1 MARATVT
8 DVKVRFNGNKTN
20 KPNSFCIFFG
30 AKNKN
35 YIPFKLKE
43 SCVGRYYLI
52 ATCDRGLD
60 EKFKT
65 KSMEFDISRITLYGT
80 EDDIHFQVVAVEEA
94 SQSQLTPGP
103 YGKIEDI
110 STYSSYFCVTIGG
123 RKCFLDPCTEI
134 RINGLP
140 LDLETGNTTESA
152 MKKLSK
158 IFNNDVLKEISC
170 IGYTAIPVLN
180 GAAEWIKEIN
190 LNVPENLCIGAFGIF
205 RLCASYPENYYVLK
219 EEPSA
224 RIHLNTGKLYF
235 RNEETMEF
243 TPFGG
248 LVDMTPSGADFD
260 GDTVTRKKLEENTMI
275 HKRKSLGIK
284 NIIFNG
290 PATIIFWDDNTKTI
304 VKCGEGDVF
313 DPEKGIAMA
322 VMKRALGTNET
333 DSNYLD
339 KVRKYLDQYR
349 EKEQLD
355 ITPQDILTCVSNAI
369 DTANEVLTGK
379 VKDIRIR
386 RLKQEA
392 MDVRTKMMTSGA
404 TNWELETFDRFCRK
418 YIAEESGSENNKNAK
433 KE

>member
-8 DVKVRFNGNKTN
+8 DVKIRFNGNKTD

-35 YIPFKLKE
+35 YVPFKLKE
-43 SCVGRYYLI
+43 SLVGRHYLI
-52 ATCDRGLD
+52 ATCDG
-60 EKFKT
+60 
-65 KSMEFDISRITLYGT
+65 M
-80 EDDIHFQVVAVEEA
+80 
-94 SQSQLTPGP
+94 
-103 YGKIEDI
+103 
-110 STYSSYFCVTIGG
+110 
-123 RKCFLDPCTEI
+123 
-134 RINGLP
+134 
-140 LDLETGNTTESA
+140 
-152 MKKLSK
+152 
-158 IFNNDVLKEISC
+158 
-170 IGYTAIPVLN
+170 
-180 GAAEWIKEIN
+180 
-190 LNVPENLCIGAFGIF
+190 
-205 RLCASYPENYYVLK
+205 
-219 EEPSA
+219 
-224 RIHLNTGKLYF
+224 
-235 RNEETMEF
+235 
-243 TPFGG
+243 
-248 LVDMTPSGADFD
+248 VDMTPVPFGTDFD
-260 GDTVTRKKLEENTMI
+260 KWPVENPAITKKNMEETTMI

-290 PATIIFWDDNTKTI
+290 PATIIFWNDNTKTI

-322 VMKRALGTNET
+322 VMKRALGTNES

-339 KVRKYLDQYR
+339 KVRKYLNEYR

-404 TNWELETFDRFCRK
+404 THWELETFDRFCRK
-418 YIAEESGSENNKNAK
+418 YITEETGSENNKNDK